1 MRLVTTPKILRLFY
15 PSFLWEMPKGEKKI
29 YLTFDDGPH
38 PTITPQVLE
47 ILKKFNAKATFFCVG
62 NNVKKYK
69 ETFELIKKEGHSVGN
84 HTFNHEKGLITKT
97 KDYVDS
103 VIEAD
108 ALIQSPLFRPPH
120 GRIKFSQIR
129 ELKKKLRIS
138 ESQNLRISETQNLRI
153 SESQKLRN
161 SEPQNLSNIE
171 PQQLKIVAWT
181 VISYDWDKSLTPDD
195 CYNNV
200 IKNAGDGSIIV
211 FHDSEKAVN
220 NMIPALIKVLEYYT
234 DKGYTFEKLGVR
246 N

>member
-129 ELKKKLRIS
+129 ELKKKLR
-138 ESQNLRISETQNLRI
+138 N
-153 SESQKLRN
+153 SESQKLRT
-161 SEPQNLSNIE
+161 SEPQNL
-171 PQQLKIVAWT
+171 KIIAWT

-211 FHDSEKAVN
+211 FHDSEKALN

-234 DKGYTFEKLGVR
+234 ERGFTFEKLGMK
-246 N
+246 

>member
-120 GRIKFSQIR
+120 GRIKYSQIKT
-129 ELKKKLRIS
+129 LKKKLI
-138 ESQNLRISETQNLRI
+138 I

-161 SEPQNLSNIE
+161 SETQKLRNSE

-220 NMIPALIKVLEYYT
+220 NMIPALTKVLEYYT

-246 N
+246 NC

>member
-1 MRLVTTPKILRLFY
+1 MRLITTPKILRLFY
-15 PSFLWEMPKGEKKI
+15 PSLIWEMPKGEKKI

-38 PTITPQVLE
+38 PTITPKVLE
-47 ILKKFNAKATFFCVG
+47 ILKNFNAKATFFCVG

-69 ETFELIKKEGHSVGN
+69 DTFEMIKKEGHSVGN
-84 HTFNHEKGLITKT
+84 HTFNHEKGLITKN
-97 KDYVDS
+97 KDYVNS

-129 ELKKKLRIS
+129 ELKKKLR
-138 ESQNLRISETQNLRI
+138 N
-153 SESQKLRN
+153 SESQK
-161 SEPQNLSNIE
+161 
-171 PQQLKIVAWT
+171 LKIVAWT
-181 VISYDWDKSLTPDD
+181 VISYDWDKSLSPED
-195 CYNNV
+195 CFNNV

-220 NMIPALIKVLEYYT
+220 NMITALTKVLEYYS

>member
-69 ETFELIKKEGHSVGN
+69 DTFEMIKREGHSVGN

-108 ALIQSPLFRPPH
+108 ALIQSLLFRPPH

-138 ESQNLRISETQNLRI
+138 ESQ
-153 SESQKLRN
+153 KLRT
-161 SEPQNLSNIE
+161 SE

-211 FHDSEKAVN
+211 FHDSEKALN

-234 DKGYTFEKLGVR
+234 ERGFTFEKLGMK
-246 N
+246 